1 MKKVV
6 LALLI
11 IGCIAAGGLYYWMGT
26 KEDKVP
32 PVISFSDELVLYR
45 EGEDTSLLLKGVT
58 AEDDI
63 DGDVSDTILI
73 ESILPMKNQ
82 TTATVMYYAKDKSN
96 NIAQASRRVEYRPKD
111 GADWI
116 DYEPETEAETESEGE
131 EESEE
136 DEFDSLPA
144 ENPRIYLTTD
154 HDTVKA
160 GENYSL
166 LSFVKDITDDEDGP
180 DWLYH
185 QIHIEGMHD
194 INGPGTYELY
204 YSVVDRQDHM
214 SNRAKLTLTI
224 E

>member
-11 IGCIAAGGLYYWMGT
+11 AGCIAAGGLYYWMGMQ
-26 KEDKVP
+26 EDTVP

-45 EGEDTSLLLKGVT
+45 EGDDMELLLKGVT
-58 AEDDI
+58 AQDDV
-63 DGDVSDTILI
+63 DGDVTDSVVV
-73 ESILPMKNQ
+73 ESVLPMKNQ
-82 TTATVMYYAKDKSN
+82 TSATAIYYAKDKSN
-96 NIAQASRRVEYRPKD
+96 NIGQASRRIEYRPAD
-111 GADWI
+111 GADWL
-116 DYEPETEAETESEGE
+116 DYEPETESQTEQTEAQT
-131 EESEE
+131 
-136 DEFDSLPA
+136 DEFAQLPP

-154 HDTVKA
+154 HYTVKA
-160 GENYSL
+160 GEDYSL

-180 DWLYH
+180 DWLYY
-185 QIHIEGMHD
+185 QIHIAGMHG

-204 YSVVDRQDHM
+204 YSVVDRDDNM